1 MSLLRPP
8 RGEASIS
15 FSASDF
21 GNFLKHPMV
30 EGASRKAIKNK
41 AFNFKPLEGVTIEEG
56 GCEEGNIKR
65 STFVRFSG
73 VWEADGELYV
83 LRMGVEES
91 DKTRVTMEAKSNT
104 GKDDEIVA
112 LELRKFFNSLS
123 LDLDGTV
130 MRFASMN
137 FFWHKSK
144 TKTGAAERALKLDL
158 KVVVNRFPP
167 PNVSF

>member
-15 FSASDF
+15 FNASDF
-21 GNFLKHPMV
+21 GNFLRHPIV
-30 EGASRKAIKNK
+30 ERASRKAVKNG
-41 AFNFKPLEGVTIEEG
+41 AFNFKPQEGVSVEEE
-56 GCEEGNIKR
+56 GCEEGSMKR

-91 DKTRVTMEAKSNT
+91 DGTRVTMEAKSDT
-104 GKDDEIVA
+104 GKGDEIVA

-130 MRFASMN
+130 MRFVGMN

-144 TKTGAAERALKLDL
+144 SKSGAAERALKLDL
-158 KVVVNRFPP
+158 QVVVNRFPP